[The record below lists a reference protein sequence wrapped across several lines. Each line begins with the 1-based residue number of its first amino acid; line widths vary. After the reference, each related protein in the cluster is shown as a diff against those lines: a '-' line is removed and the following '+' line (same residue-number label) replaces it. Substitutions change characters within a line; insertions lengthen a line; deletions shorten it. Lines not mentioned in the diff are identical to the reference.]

1 MAFLLGGWLTFD
13 GSRAL
18 IKGDYTTPGA
28 GPHAGQL
35 GPWAKVVSCVGLNP
49 RGALMKSIHVGLGVL
64 WLIGAIAYAIK
75 PDFGRMLLLGLSVCT
90 LWYLPFGTVLAL
102 AELLMLHFARN

>member
-1 MAFLLGGWLTFD
+1 MAFLLGGWLTFN

-18 IKGDYTTPGA
+18 IEGDYTTPR
-28 GPHAGQL
+28 AGQL
-35 GPWAKVVSCVGLNP
+35 GPWSNVVSFVGLNP

-75 PDFGRMLLLGLSVCT
+75 PDFGWMLLLGLSVCT
-90 LWYLPFGTVLAL
+90 FWYLPLGTVLAL
-102 AELLMLHFARN
+102 AGFLMLLLHGTR